1 MADIIVESAEGQ
13 VAAQVI
19 QISAVSLVD
28 PAASNPFLGDLIFT
42 ADVAALRQDKGFS
55 EAVLATDQLSS
66 VGTYFRAV
74 DIDVTASDEVST
86 AGTFYTTVNSPT
98 VITDSW
104 LWFSINGVTP
114 VTLQHEVQ
122 ASDSSTW
129 SLSATYPETVT
140 TAVAVVRSTRKVPSD
155 TVTTSSALAY
165 NFTMTP
171 IAETLTASDTASVG
185 YTPATFI
192 GAEYTAP
199 GAGTCVFALPGSAAA
214 GDMAIVFV
222 EFLATANT
230 MSVNGSTWS
239 YDFREWGYGYFAG
252 LAWRKLEASDITN
265 GSITATGSQFGT
277 QATLVVYRN
286 ANTTTVKSHTE
297 VFSGATASLPGFVK
311 ASGHRG
317 VVALISDRDPDVNA
331 GVPSGFTQN
340 SYGTSEYYSVKTA
353 SNLVAGSYVDNAT
366 IDFTS
371 MQGAANYPQH
381 GYVLEFT

>member
-13 VAAQVI
+13 VAAQAI

-28 PAASNPFLGDLIFT
+28 PTASNPFLGDLIFT
-42 ADVAALRQDKGFS
+42 ADVTALRQDKGFS
-55 EAVLATDQLSS
+55 EAVLTADQLATA
-66 VGTYFRAV
+66 GTYFRAV
-74 DIDVTASDEVST
+74 DTSATTSDEVST
-86 AGTFYTTVNSPT
+86 AGAFYTTVSSPT
-98 VITDSW
+98 VLTDSW

-114 VTLQHEVQ
+114 VELQHSVL
-122 ASDSSTW
+122 ASDASAW
-129 SLSATYPETVT
+129 SLSAAYPETVT
-140 TAVAVVRSTRKVPSD
+140 TAVAVVRSTRTAPSD
-155 TVTTSSALAY
+155 TAVTASALTY
-165 NFTMTP
+165 NFTLAP
-171 IAETLTASDTASVG
+171 LAETLTASDTASVG

-192 GAEYTAP
+192 GAVYTSP

-230 MSVNGSTWS
+230 MSVNGSAWS
-239 YDFREWGYGYFAG
+239 YNFQTWGYSYYTG

-265 GSITATGSQFGT
+265 GSITATGSQLGT

-340 SYGTSEYYSVKTA
+340 SYGTSVYFSVKTA